1 MDIKTVDVPPLKT
14 VPLVF
19 EEHGTIDWLFEKH
32 LGAFSQKNISFK
44 DLGFLSIMAE
54 SIIQNIQQWR
64 GVSPFGGSTSISSP
78 KD

>member
-32 LGAFSQKNISFK
+32 LGVFSQKNISR
-44 DLGFLSIMAE
+44 I
-54 SIIQNIQQWR
+54 
-64 GVSPFGGSTSISSP
+64 
-78 KD
+78 